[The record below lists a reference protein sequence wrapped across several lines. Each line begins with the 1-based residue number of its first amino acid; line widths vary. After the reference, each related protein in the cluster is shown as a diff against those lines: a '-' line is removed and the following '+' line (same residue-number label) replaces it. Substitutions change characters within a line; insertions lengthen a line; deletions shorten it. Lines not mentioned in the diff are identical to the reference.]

1 MPSTTK
7 ELEYYNIKGF
17 MLSEKQIDTANVATI
32 ESLRKQSKDPLSEIV
47 FGLLHYY
54 LLTIILV
61 SVWFI
66 FLCVHGQTE
75 MKVFCVFYVGY
86 VFVSNSLC
94 YNLYALHI
102 VIVIVY
108 FVSHLRKI
116 TILFTYDTYS
126 GTVLHY

>member
-75 MKVFCVFYVGY
+75 MKVFCVFYVR
-86 VFVSNSLC
+86 VCFKFFVL
-94 YNLYALHI
+94 
-102 VIVIVY
+102 
-108 FVSHLRKI
+108 
-116 TILFTYDTYS
+116 
-126 GTVLHY
+126 